1 MSPIE
6 IIFVIIGI
14 LLIVIS
20 CFLTRENTSETELTQ
35 FPEEVLEFQK
45 KEAEKLIQQILEE
58 KTEDAVVKADDYLSK
73 ISNEKIMAVNDFS
86 GQILERIDSNHKEVV
101 FLYEM
106 LNQKEEEIKHIVQK
120 FESEKQQ
127 MQDAVEDVSRLSKQL
142 NTKLKKTDASGT
154 KKSADTAVKKT
165 ATKTNEAEQPAE
177 KPIPATENQS
187 NGQMEFTEML
197 SPDSRKDEILRLY
210 KQGKSILEISK
221 SLGMG
226 QGEVKL
232 IIGLYG
238 L

>member
-86 GQILERIDSNHKEVV
+86 SQILERIDSNHKEVV

-127 MQDAVEDVSRLSKQL
+127 MQDTVEDVSRLSKQL
-142 NTKLKKTDASGT
+142 NTKLKKTDTSGT

-165 ATKTNEAEQPAE
+165 VTKTNEAEQPAE

-197 SPDSRKDEILRLY
+197 SPDSRKEEILRLY

>member
-6 IIFVIIGI
+6 IIFVIVGI

-20 CFLTRENTSETELTQ
+20 CFLTRNTETETEVTQ

-45 KEAEKLIQQILEE
+45 KEAEKLVQQILEE
-58 KTEDAVVKADDYLSK
+58 KTDEAVVKADDYLSK
-73 ISNEKIMAVNDFS
+73 VSNEKIMAVNEFT
-86 GQILERIDSNHKEVV
+86 GQILERIDGNHKEVV
-101 FLYEM
+101 FLYDM
-106 LNQKEEEIKHIVQK
+106 LNQKEEEIKQMIQK
-120 FESEKQQ
+120 FELEKQQ
-127 MQDAVEDVSRLSKQL
+127 MREAVDDVAKLSKQL
-142 NTKLKKTDASGT
+142 NTKLKKTDAAAS
-154 KKSADTAVKKT
+154 KKT
-165 ATKTNEAEQPAE
+165 AENTKKADTKKKEPEVSRE
-177 KPIPATENQS
+177 KDAVKTTENLS

-197 SPDSRKDEILRLY
+197 SPDSQKEEILRLY
-210 KQGKSILEISK
+210 KQGKSVLEISK